1 MFKYTI
7 GQLFF
12 YFIFYC
18 FLGWIIE
25 STYVSVCEKKLTNR
39 GFLKGPV
46 IPIYGCGAMTMYFC
60 TTPFRQWPVLVFIA
74 GTIGCSVL
82 EYFTGWAMEA
92 IFKIRY
98 WDYSD
103 KKFNLNGYISLFT
116 SLFWGFGS
124 LCMCYFIQNG
134 VEYVASFV
142 PERLFN
148 IIVFV
153 EVFIF
158 AIDLALSFK
167 AAFDLRALI
176 MRLEKIKDELR
187 LMTKRLDVM
196 LAYVND
202 AIDGGKAKVG
212 EKIDN
217 WAVGI
222 EEKMDKMSDNF
233 DMRIDSLTTG
243 IEERFT
249 RIKKAFEKNPEN
261 YDESLKEEFY
271 EIRGRFNADKE
282 GKGFQHFIKEFSMR
296 GIFKGN
302 PSLSSKKF
310 KDSVDYI
317 KKAVLNSSASGKIED
332 GSLKDD
338 KEPDKE

>member
-25 STYVSVCEKKLTNR
+25 STYVSVSEKKLTNR

-142 PERLFN
+142 PERLFY

-167 AAFDLRALI
+167 AAFDLRSLLI
-176 MRLEKIKDELR
+176 RLEKAKDELR
-187 LMTKRLDVM
+187 LMARRLDVM
-196 LAYVND
+196 IAYAGESLD
-202 AIDGGKAKVG
+202 ERKAKMG
-212 EKIDN
+212 EALDN
-217 WAVGI
+217 WASGL
-222 EEKMDKMSDNF
+222 EEKMDKASDGF
-233 DMRIDSLTTG
+233 DNRINSLTDS
-243 IEERFT
+243 IESKFLS
-249 RIKKAFEKNPEN
+249 IKKAIEEKPQSFA
-261 YDESLKEEFY
+261 ESMKEEFF
-271 EIRGRFNADKE
+271 ELKGRFSAGKDN
-282 GKGFQHFIKEFSMR
+282 KGFQAFVKEFRMH
-296 GIFKGN
+296 GMFKGN
-302 PSLSSKKF
+302 PTLSSKTF
-310 KDSVDYI
+310 KDSFEFI
-317 KKAVLNSSASGKIED
+317 KAAVTKSDK
-332 GSLKDD
+332 KDD
-338 KEPDKE
+338 EE